1 MAKPLYIINFEGIAY
16 HPQLVAEYHQHIVL
30 YIIKPQRKCTLT
42 RDEIQP
48 YGLRIYTALRAVM
61 IYQTCGLDKKIPRT
75 KFSEFFGSGIGIRT
89 PTNRVRVCCATFTQ
103 FRYIYFFYLSKR
115 YSNIILIFWKMSIGF
130 L

>member
-103 FRYIYFFYLSKR
+103 FRYILFFVPLER
-115 YSNIILIFWKMSIGF
+115 YSNIILIFQKKSRGY